1 VKNEIMTIVRF
12 IRSSEES
19 TFMDMSTDNL
29 DIMEFF
35 VSMLIV
41 GIGVALLATGIFTS
55 YFGAGK
61 SQKIGFAL
69 LFLGAIT
76 LALVIDMAFGTIGIM
91 PEQFERTTFEDA
103 LISGVSALSGMIIG
117 MFMILFVLMKVDT
130 VDDLED
136 LDLEDLED
144 LDLDEELKKLEE
156 ELNQADNNEE
166 DNSEEDK

>member
-1 VKNEIMTIVRF
+1 
-12 IRSSEES
+12 
-19 TFMDMSTDNL
+19 MDMTSNYDV
-29 DIMEFF
+29 MEFF

-41 GIGVALLATGIFTS
+41 GIGVALLATGMFTS

-69 LFLGAIT
+69 LFLGAVT
-76 LALVIDMAFGTIGIM
+76 LALVIDMALGTIEIM
-91 PEQFERTTFEDA
+91 PNQFDDA
-103 LISGVSALSGMIIG
+103 LFMDALVSGVATLGGMIIG
-117 MFMILFVLMKVDT
+117 MFAILFALMKVDT

-156 ELNQADNNEE
+156 ELNQADDKEAEN
-166 DNSEEDK
+166 DDKNSEDEK

>member
-1 VKNEIMTIVRF
+1 
-12 IRSSEES
+12 
-19 TFMDMSTDNL
+19 MDMTSTYDV
-29 DIMEFF
+29 MEFF

-41 GIGVALLATGIFTS
+41 GIGVALLATGLFTS

-69 LFLGAIT
+69 LFLGAVT
-76 LALVIDMAFGTIGIM
+76 LALVIDMALGTIGIM
-91 PEQFERTTFEDA
+91 PNQFDDAIFMDA
-103 LISGVSALSGMIIG
+103 LASGIAALVGMIVG
-117 MFMILFVLMKVDT
+117 MFVILFVLMKVDT

-156 ELNQADNNEE
+156 ELNQDDAKETDDGNGKTE
-166 DNSEEDK
+166 DEK

>member
-1 VKNEIMTIVRF
+1 
-12 IRSSEES
+12 
-19 TFMDMSTDNL
+19 MDMSTDNL
-29 DIMEFF
+29 DIMQFF

-41 GIGVALLATGIFTS
+41 GIGVALLATGMFTA

-76 LALVIDMAFGTIGIM
+76 LALVIDMAFGTIGVM
-91 PEQFERTTFEDA
+91 PDQFEKSTFEDA
-103 LISGVSALSGMIIG
+103 LVSGVSALSGMIIG
-117 MFMILFVLMKVDT
+117 MFVILFVLMKVDT

-156 ELNQADNNEE
+156 ELNQADNNDEE
-166 DNSEEDK
+166 DNNSEEEK

>member
-1 VKNEIMTIVRF
+1 
-12 IRSSEES
+12 
-19 TFMDMSTDNL
+19 MDMSANIADWDWMN
-29 DIMEFF
+29 FF

-61 SQKIGFAL
+61 SQKIGFVLLSIGILDLVAVYLLTFDAL
-69 LFLGAIT
+69 EGIESIFDSDLFT
-76 LALVIDMAFGTIGIM
+76 DALV
-91 PEQFERTTFEDA
+91 
-103 LISGVSALSGMIIG
+103 SGVSALAGMVIG
-117 MFMILFVLMKVDT
+117 MSLILFVLMKVDT

-156 ELNQADNNEE
+156 ELNQADNSKEE
-166 DNSEEDK
+166 EK

>member
-1 VKNEIMTIVRF
+1 MNMT
-12 IRSSEES
+12 S
-19 TFMDMSTDNL
+19 TYDV
-29 DIMEFF
+29 MEFF

-41 GIGVALLATGIFTS
+41 GIGVALLATGLFTA

-69 LFLGAIT
+69 LFLGAVT
-76 LALVIDMAFGTIGIM
+76 LALVIDMALGSIGIM
-91 PEQFERTTFEDA
+91 PNQFDDAIFMDA
-103 LISGVSALSGMIIG
+103 LASGIAALVGMIAG
-117 MFMILFVLMKVDT
+117 MFVILFVLMKVDT

-156 ELNQADNNEE
+156 ELNQDDAEE
-166 DNSEEDK
+166 TDDGDGKSEDEK